1 MKRWLAAFIISATV
15 GAGTTALAKGPEV
28 DLVDNKLSIN
38 AEAIPLG
45 RLIQMVDRATGM
57 KSKVPPEFA
66 NRNLTVRFSGLNMTE
81 AVRKIFQGQPLDYV
95 YLQGQG
101 IVVTAASQAGG
112 ESNAPSN
119 AAYNPPPTPQVDQPF
134 MQEFPPAPGAVQQP
148 TFQQQQQ
155 GQQPAMVQTPFG
167 PIPNPRAQQQQQQ
180 PNTPLNTPG
189 QQNSLFPQVGQPN
202 GQPNGQ
208 PAQGQPQT
216 LQPGNPN
223 PFGTTSPFG
232 TPNAP
237 ANQNNSLFGNPQPF
251 GGPGQR

>member
-1 MKRWLAAFIISATV
+1 MKRWLAAFILSATV
-15 GAGTTALAKGPEV
+15 GAGTTAFAKGPEV

-45 RLIQMVDRATGM
+45 RLLQMVDRATGM

-81 AVRKIFQGQPLDYV
+81 AVRKIFQGLPLDYV

-112 ESNAPSN
+112 ETNVASG
-119 AAYNPPPTPQVDQPF
+119 AAYNPAPSPQVDQPF
-134 MQEFPPAPGAVQQP
+134 TQEFPPAPGAIQQP

-167 PIPNPRAQQQQQQ
+167 PIPNPRAQQQQ

-189 QQNSLFPQVGQPN
+189 QQQNSLFPTVGQPAA
-202 GQPNGQ
+202 GPAPN
-208 PAQGQPQT
+208 PT

-237 ANQNNSLFGNPQPF
+237 QGNQNNSLFGNPQTF
-251 GGPGQR
+251 GGTGQIK